1 MALFQK
7 KNDKPVDKVERNLEQ
22 LETAI
27 QKDMESK
34 KTVSKWSRGFGIA
47 ALVCVG
53 GVFVAKAI
61 VLLEVLP
68 VLVLAYGVSKMIG
81 YSIDK
86 SLNQKYVAQASLMA
100 AQEGRN
106 PKGQEPDGPSLST
119 QKPAS
124 SEFDAA
130 ARIADLE
137 KQVQDL
143 SRGNPLKPSDIV
155 KPKQSLK

>member
-7 KNDKPVDKVERNLEQ
+7 KKDKPVDKVERNLEQ
-22 LETAI
+22 LETSI
-27 QKDMESK
+27 QKDLESK

-47 ALVCVG
+47 ALVCTG
-53 GVFVAKAI
+53 ALFVAKAI

-68 VLVLAYGVSKMIG
+68 VLVLGYGISKMIG

-86 SLNQKYVAQASLMA
+86 GLNDKYVAQANLIA
-100 AQEGRN
+100 AQDGRS

-130 ARIADLE
+130 ARIVELE

-143 SRGNPLKPSDIV
+143 SRGNPLKASDIV
-155 KPKQSLK
+155 KPKQPLK